1 MNNLVLPRT
10 NGSAPHSHPVQMRQT
25 VQQFFGGFN
34 WENNPPEI
42 QKLMQQSP
50 NSNDRPI
57 SLTLK
62 VSQFLATINWE
73 GSSIAAL
80 PQLTDSSPSLN
91 APPETFT
98 LDDFSDLF

>member
-1 MNNLVLPRT
+1 MTNVVLSHK
-10 NGSAPHSHPVQMRQT
+10 NGSTPHHSVGWMRQT
-25 VQQFFGGFN
+25 VQQFFGEFN

-42 QKLMQQSP
+42 QKLVQTAF
-50 NSNDRPI
+50 NTDRPL

-62 VSQFLATINWE
+62 VSQFFAAINWE

-80 PQLTDSSPSLN
+80 PPSDEQSST
-91 APPETFT
+91 AIPPVDAFT